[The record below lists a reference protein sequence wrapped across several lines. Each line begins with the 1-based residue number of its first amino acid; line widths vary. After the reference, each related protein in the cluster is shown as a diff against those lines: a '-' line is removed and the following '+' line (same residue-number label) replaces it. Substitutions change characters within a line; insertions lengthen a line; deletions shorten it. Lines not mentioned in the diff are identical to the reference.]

1 MGRLGRMGV
10 IFLVL
15 LLAGSL
21 LALARGVAQA
31 GPVAAG
37 SSFVL
42 LTWAGLV
49 LRGRRPG
56 FTRAERRQVF
66 GRWQD

>member
-1 MGRLGRMGV
+1 MGRLLRMAV

-21 LALARGVAQA
+21 LAAALGIGEA

-37 SSFVL
+37 AVFAL
-42 LTWAGLV
+42 LLLAGLQ

-56 FTRAERRQVF
+56 FTRVERQRLF
-66 GRWQD
+66 GRWGD